1 MISLQKY
8 PDESFSLS
16 INDISWFPVG
26 FPWENVWYYGFK
38 YPGITKFMTALF
50 LGTIEW
56 E

>member
-8 PDESFSLS
+8 PDKSFSLS
-16 INDISWFPVG
+16 INDIAWFPAG
-26 FPWENVWYYGFK
+26 FPWEDVCYFGSK
-38 YPGITKFMTALF
+38 HVGITTFMTTLF